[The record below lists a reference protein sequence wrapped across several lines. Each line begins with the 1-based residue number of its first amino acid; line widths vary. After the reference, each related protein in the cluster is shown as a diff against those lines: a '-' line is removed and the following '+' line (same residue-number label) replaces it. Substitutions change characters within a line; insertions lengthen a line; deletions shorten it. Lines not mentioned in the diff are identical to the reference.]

1 MSMIQD
7 YFISESKLHSRIY
20 GIINT
25 LDNIDDFESYSQYLI
40 GDIHQ
45 TGEDICV
52 NIVYTEP
59 YESYTDTKK
68 FIFQKD
74 LFTEEYPEKKIISFW
89 TEYIK
94 QEETFES
101 KHILEQTLLGLSDD
115 LLEDLSDLKVDFSK
129 LKEYTYRTEI
139 LNKLIGE

>member
-1 MSMIQD
+1 MNMIQD
-7 YFISESKLHSRIY
+7 YFNSESKLHSRVY

-25 LDNIDDFESYSQYLI
+25 LDDIDDFESYSQYLI
-40 GDIHQ
+40 GDVQQ
-45 TGEDICV
+45 TGEGICV

-68 FIFQKD
+68 FIFPED
-74 LFTEEYPEKKIISFW
+74 LFTEEYPKDEIISFW
-89 TEYIK
+89 KEYIK
-94 QEETFES
+94 QEETLES
-101 KHILEQTLLGLSDD
+101 KHILEQTLLGLSDN

-129 LKEYTYRTEI
+129 LKEYHYRTEI